1 MNTTMTQEPTV
12 RPRVLVAT
20 DLGEWGDAAVREADR
35 WARGM
40 DADLTVL
47 HCVPIHAPI
56 SPLLP
61 QLAADLAGDLDEL
74 ERRAG
79 DAVVERVASLTGR
92 SPDDFQV
99 IVEAGT
105 PHVEIV
111 RTAEAEGASLV
122 VVGARGSSG
131 LMRALVGHS
140 AEKVARFAHCAVLV
154 VRPGASSG
162 QILVATD
169 LSAGADVAVRRAAA
183 LAEGRGATLTTMHVI
198 DTSMPF
204 PMDAGV
210 STSAMVST
218 QLMRQHAATELRA
231 HLDALGVRSEVTIA
245 DGPVVDSMVRV
256 ARSLPAELVVVGTI
270 GRTGLA
276 RVTLGNTAEAAIR
289 EVPCSVLVVRV
300 DGATPR

>member
-1 MNTTMTQEPTV
+1 
-12 RPRVLVAT
+12 
-20 DLGEWGDAAVREADR
+20 
-35 WARGM
+35 
-40 DADLTVL
+40 
-47 HCVPIHAPI
+47 
-56 SPLLP
+56 
-61 QLAADLAGDLDEL
+61 
-74 ERRAG
+74 
-79 DAVVERVASLTGR
+79 VERVASLTGR

-111 RTAEAEGASLV
+111 RTAEAEGAALV

-198 DTSMPF
+198 DTAMPF

-256 ARSLPAELVVVGTI
+256 ARTLPAELVVVGTI

>member
-61 QLAADLAGDLDEL
+61 QLAGDMAGDLEEL

-79 DAVVERVASLTGR
+79 DAVVERVATLTGR
-92 SPDDFQV
+92 SPDEFQV

-131 LMRALVGHS
+131 LMRALEVDG
-140 AEKVARFAHCAVLV
+140 
-154 VRPGASSG
+154 VRPS
-162 QILVATD
+162 
-169 LSAGADVAVRRAAA
+169 
-183 LAEGRGATLTTMHVI
+183 
-198 DTSMPF
+198 
-204 PMDAGV
+204 
-210 STSAMVST
+210 
-218 QLMRQHAATELRA
+218 
-231 HLDALGVRSEVTIA
+231 
-245 DGPVVDSMVRV
+245 
-256 ARSLPAELVVVGTI
+256 PAEL
-270 GRTGLA
+270 LA
-276 RVTLGNTAEAAIR
+276 RAEQWRPWRAYAALHLWASDT
-289 EVPCSVLVVRV
+289 VVLKAIADAKR
-300 DGATPR
+300 AA